1 MKPFFFLACFSLALG
16 ACTARDKVVD
26 FSIDQIERYCSA
38 SEASRQALREEF
50 TTSKGPLLQVN
61 CENLE

>member
-1 MKPFFFLACFSLALG
+1 MRPFLFLACFSLVLG
-16 ACTARDKVVD
+16 ACDTTDKVVD
-26 FSIDQIERYCSA
+26 FSIDQIERYCGA
-38 SEASRQALREEF
+38 SDTSRQALREKF